1 MARLIILTGAP
12 NAGKSTVARLLKAQC
27 ERLAV
32 IEVDDLRACIAWMD
46 LAEAVPLNLINACD
60 VANNFLAHGLD
71 VLFVYPLS
79 DADFAFIR
87 PRFAPTQEILS
98 LALWCAP
105 EQNAQCRGTRE
116 LSDWERER
124 IRWMHADGMAR
135 PRFAQIVDTTHISAQ
150 TVADEVI
157 RICGLNARP
166 AST

>member
-12 NAGKSTVARLLKAQC
+12 NAGKSTVARLLKMQC

-32 IEVDDLRACIAWMD
+32 IEVDDLRACVAWMD
-46 LAEAVPLNLINACD
+46 LAEAVPLSLINACD

-79 DADFAFIR
+79 DADYAFIR
-87 PRFAPTQEILS
+87 PRFAPTQEVIS
-98 LALWCAP
+98 VALWCAP
-105 EQNAQCRGTRE
+105 EQNAECRGDRE

-135 PRFAQIVDTTHISAQ
+135 PSFARIVDTTHSGAQ
-150 TVADEVI
+150 ASADEVR
-157 RICGLNARP
+157 RICALRVRQGSN
-166 AST
+166 